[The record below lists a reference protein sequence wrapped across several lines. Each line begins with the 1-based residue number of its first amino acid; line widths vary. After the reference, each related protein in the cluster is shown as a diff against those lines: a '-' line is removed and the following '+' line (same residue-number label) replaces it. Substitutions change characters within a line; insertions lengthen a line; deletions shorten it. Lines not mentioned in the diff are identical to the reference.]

1 MLLKVFQFV
10 EGLVELAGEMRLVA
24 GNLLQGL
31 IVGQDALPAHNV
43 YGGEKW
49 EQYTCTSS

>member
-1 MLLKVFQFV
+1 MLLKVLQFV

-31 IVGQDALPAHNV
+31 IVGQDALPAQNV
-43 YGGEKW
+43 I
-49 EQYTCTSS
+49 SPSVRSAFAVAL